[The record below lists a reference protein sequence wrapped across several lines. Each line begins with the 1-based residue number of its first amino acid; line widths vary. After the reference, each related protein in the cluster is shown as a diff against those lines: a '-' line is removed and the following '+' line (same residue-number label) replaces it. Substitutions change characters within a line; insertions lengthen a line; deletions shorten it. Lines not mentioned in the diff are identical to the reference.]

1 MRTGRAFAANRLLKR
16 NFFVLVWK
24 RSKFPKAIPRVMVRH
39 VNSPAARF
47 LHRKALARWSALAE
61 RADRLDLGTLKALQ
75 GQARRLRSELDRF
88 LFVAEDRLTLP
99 YLGSSSFHKPLHTDW
114 SWRPQ
119 LWRGAIHPPGR
130 AAAPSQAM
138 FGSEVKLFHDCRI
151 SEITVRQVRN
161 TRERDLAPYGLRMDV
176 FRFDG
181 SFLSLVLDLP
191 KEAVQGLK
199 RRHLIRM
206 NTVVEMEKPLEI
218 FARLNV
224 RHGPNTEQ
232 IVRELPLGEDEVM
245 VEFDLAYTRM
255 NEKRVEAAWIDL
267 IFEGPEMNQVILRD
281 VNFSRRPR
289 AEL

>member
-1 MRTGRAFAANRLLKR
+1 MA
-16 NFFVLVWK
+16 
-24 RSKFPKAIPRVMVRH
+24 RH
-39 VNSPAARF
+39 INLTVARF
-47 LHRKALARWSALAE
+47 LNRRATARWSALAD
-61 RADRLDLGTLKALQ
+61 RAKRLDIATLKSLQ
-75 GQARRLRSELDRF
+75 GQAKGLRGALDRF

-99 YLGSSSFHKPLHTDW
+99 YIGSSSFPKPLHSDW
-114 SWRPQ
+114 AWRPQ

-151 SEITVRQVRN
+151 SEITVRQIRN

-191 KEAVQGLK
+191 PDAIKGLK

-245 VEFDLAYTRM
+245 VEFDLAYTEM
-255 NEKRVEAAWIDL
+255 NERRVEAAWIDL